1 MLTATNNNDNSPG
14 FFMTSAIDSSSA
26 ASTDTSR
33 ISISAHYTGYVWYK
47 HGLSA
52 PGFATGM
59 GRIANAAL
67 TPVNVFLRLVAGA
80 DIDIFLLQR
89 HSVIDHQVE
98 TLIQEQGVEQI
109 LELASGL
116 SPRGYRLKQKYPQLN
131 YIEGDLPG
139 MAERKKTLLNN
150 IGSQPNHRVLPC
162 NILEKSGEQSIKAL
176 LSQLDPNKKTVIVT
190 EGLVNYFDLATIK
203 TVWSQ
208 MAEGLKQFPK
218 GYYVTDLYP
227 DFVHHPSYKY
237 VQLAQKLVG
246 FFTRGQWPL
255 HYRSD
260 DAIKAGFQQDGFQ
273 QVTVHDP
280 AEFYGK
286 LNLPEVKTQTLVRI
300 ICTSI

>member
-1 MLTATNNNDNSPG
+1 MLSPTHNNDNSHG
-14 FFMTSAIDSSSA
+14 FSMTSATDS

-47 HGLSA
+47 QGLSA
-52 PGFATGM
+52 PGFATHM

-67 TPVNVFLRLVAGA
+67 APVNAFLRLVAGA

-98 TLIQEQGVEQI
+98 TLIQQQGVEQV

-116 SPRGYRLKQKYPQLN
+116 SPRGYRLKQKYPQLT

-139 MAERKKTLLNN
+139 MAARKKALLED
-150 IGSQPNHRVLPC
+150 IGSQPNHSVQPC
-162 NILEKSGEQSIKAL
+162 NILEESGEQSIKAL
-176 LSQLDPNKKTVIVT
+176 LSQLDRNKKTVIVT
-190 EGLVNYFDLATIK
+190 EGLVNYFDLETIK
-203 TVWSQ
+203 NVWSH
-208 MAEGLKQFPK
+208 MAEGLKQFPQ

-227 DFVHHPSYKY
+227 DFAHHPSYKY
-237 VQLAQKLVG
+237 VQFAQKMVG

-255 HYRSD
+255 HYPSD
-260 DAIKAGFQQDGFQ
+260 EAIKAGFQQDGFYD
-273 QVTVHDP
+273 VAVHDP

-286 LNLPEVKTQTLVRI
+286 LNLPQVKTQTLVRI
-300 ICTSI
+300 ICASV

>member
-1 MLTATNNNDNSPG
+1 
-14 FFMTSAIDSSSA
+14 MTSVTDTSSDN
-26 ASTDTSR
+26 STDTSR

-59 GRIANAAL
+59 GRIANIAL
-67 TPVNVFLRLVAGA
+67 TPINGFLRLVAGA
-80 DIDIFLLQR
+80 NIDVFLLQR

-98 TLIQEQGVEQI
+98 TLIEQQGVEQV
-109 LELASGL
+109 LELAAGL
-116 SPRGYRLKQKYPQLN
+116 SPRGYRLKQKYPQLH

-139 MAERKKTLLNN
+139 MAARKKALLEK
-150 IGSQPNHRVLPC
+150 IGMQPNHQVFPC
-162 NILEKSGEQSIKAL
+162 NILEKDGEQSIKAL
-176 LSQLDPNKKTVIVT
+176 LSKLDPNKKTLIVT
-190 EGLVNYFDLATIK
+190 EGLVNYFDLETIK
-203 TVWSQ
+203 GVWAQ
-208 MAEGLKQFPK
+208 MAAGLKQFPQ

-237 VQLAQKLVG
+237 VQFAQKLVG

-260 DAIKAGFQQDGFQ
+260 DAIKAGFQQDGFR
-273 QVTVHDP
+273 QVEVHDP

-300 ICTSI
+300 IRAST

>member
-1 MLTATNNNDNSPG
+1 MTTN
-14 FFMTSAIDSSSA
+14 A
-26 ASTDTSR
+26 TDTSR
-33 ISISAHYTGYVWYK
+33 ISISAHYTGYIWYK

-52 PGFATGM
+52 PGFATSA
-59 GRIANAAL
+59 GRVANALL
-67 TPVNVFLRLVAGA
+67 TPVNAFLRLVAGA
-80 DIDIFLLQR
+80 NIDIFLLQR

-98 TLIQEQGVEQI
+98 TLIKEQGVEQVV
-109 LELASGL
+109 ELASGL
-116 SPRGYRLKQKYPQLN
+116 SPRGYRLKQKYPQLQ

-139 MAERKKTLLNN
+139 MAARKKALLEK
-150 IGSQPNHRVLPC
+150 IGHQPNHQVFPC
-162 NILEKSGEQSIKAL
+162 NILESDGEQSIKAL
-176 LSQLDPNKKTVIVT
+176 LGKLDPNKKTLIVT

-203 TVWSQ
+203 TVWAQ
-208 MAEGLKQFPK
+208 MAEGLKTFPE

-237 VQLAQKLVG
+237 VQFAQKLVG

-260 DAIKAGFQQDGFQ
+260 EAIQQGFSEDGFDD
-273 QVTVHDP
+273 VEVHDP

-300 ICTSI
+300 IRARA